1 MTGHNDDE
9 HEPLVS
15 VGDSVKDY
23 SNEDNNPY
31 IVSTVLIVKYFNYF
45 F

>member
-9 HEPLVS
+9 NEPLVS

-23 SNEDNNPY
+23 TNEDTNPY
-31 IVSTVLIVKYFNYF
+31 IVSTVC
-45 F
+45 

>member
-15 VGDSVKDY
+15 VGDSLKDY
-23 SNEDNNPY
+23 SNEASNAY
-31 IVSTVLIVKYFNYF
+31 IVSTVVEKYLK
-45 F
+45 

>member
-15 VGDSVKDY
+15 VGDSNAYRVSSY
-23 SNEDNNPY
+23 SKKNLM
-31 IVSTVLIVKYFNYF
+31 T
-45 F
+45 